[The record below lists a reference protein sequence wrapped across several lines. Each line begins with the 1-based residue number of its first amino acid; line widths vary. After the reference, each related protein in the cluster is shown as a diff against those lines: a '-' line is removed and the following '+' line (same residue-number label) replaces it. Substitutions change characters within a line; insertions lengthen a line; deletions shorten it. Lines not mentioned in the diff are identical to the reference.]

1 MDMDISLF
9 HKHKH
14 FIINEFIQNC
24 NIDCNIDTGCI
35 FNKFTII
42 FIDGIQVKVKIQK
55 NTKQYYDMYIFS
67 KNIYF
72 QDEFEID
79 DLLHLYT
86 KTGFNNIILL
96 LNHIEYLKK
105 THVIYRNCFITRTEY
120 KKLTKTKEN
129 NDTDNECSICYKSTD
144 EYTLCKHPIC
154 YQCRENCLIH
164 NKIKC
169 PICRQTELYI
179 YPIELYQKKTETKEK
194 KQNRLI
200 MNTDDY
206 LLKMP
211 LIHVNFLI
219 NEFIQLFKRT
229 RTIIINKY
237 SKIIIDGIEV
247 TIEVFKYNENAY
259 YLGIFSTN
267 ISHEIEISHS
277 YDYCMNDTYFI
288 RKQILFCKKGPFYNI
303 IDLLNMM
310 EHIQNTYKFVGIQL
324 VSSTS
329 NEIKKITKLN
339 RQLSIHLDANCSVC
353 SKNTNQIAL
362 CKHPICL
369 HCRETSILQNKKCS
383 ICKKNIS
390 IYPSI

>member
-1 MDMDISLF
+1 M
-9 HKHKH
+9 
-14 FIINEFIQNC
+14 
-24 NIDCNIDTGCI
+24 
-35 FNKFTII
+35 
-42 FIDGIQVKVKIQK
+42 
-55 NTKQYYDMYIFS
+55 
-67 KNIYF
+67 
-72 QDEFEID
+72 
-79 DLLHLYT
+79 
-86 KTGFNNIILL
+86 
-96 LNHIEYLKK
+96 
-105 THVIYRNCFITRTEY
+105 
-120 KKLTKTKEN
+120 
-129 NDTDNECSICYKSTD
+129 
-144 EYTLCKHPIC
+144 
-154 YQCRENCLIH
+154 
-164 NKIKC
+164 
-169 PICRQTELYI
+169 
-179 YPIELYQKKTETKEK
+179 ETKEK
-194 KQNRLI
+194 KENRLI

-247 TIEVFKYNENAY
+247 TIEVFKYNENSY
-259 YLGIFSTN
+259 YLGIFSKN
-267 ISHEIEISHS
+267 ISHEIDILHS

-339 RQLSIHLDANCSVC
+339 RQLSIHLDTNCSVC

-369 HCRETSILQNKKCS
+369 HCRETSILQNKNCS